1 MKKTSLFL
9 LALMPALALAQQAQ
23 PAAAPAAVA
32 AAGEVAP
39 NADDA
44 SRLVGLQGA
53 LNARDLGGL
62 KGTHGAVPSDRF
74 IRTADLSR
82 LTDADKA
89 TLAKRGVAL
98 DIDLRTTDEAT
109 KAPDALANDPR
120 FKYVRISL
128 MGDKPLDMSH
138 MPGSLGVLYAKA
150 LDEDQAQFKQVFEAM
165 AAQKDGAVLYHCSA
179 GKDRT
184 GMISALLLSLA
195 GVKRDDIVHNYAIS
209 AYYLKPMMSAPQTAA
224 MLKQNPA
231 LAPLM
236 GTPPEAMAQF
246 LDALQKQYGG
256 AQAYLRKIGVSD
268 SDVQVLVTRLGQ
280 PQVAVAK

>member
-1 MKKTSLFL
+1 MKKKASLLL
-9 LALMPALALAQQAQ
+9 LALMPAFAVAQQAQ
-23 PAAAPAAVA
+23 PAMSPAAA
-32 AAGEVAP
+32 TAGEVVP

-44 SRLVGLQGA
+44 TRLLNLQGA

-62 KGTHGAVPSDRF
+62 KGSNQAVPADRF
-74 IRTADLSR
+74 IRTADLAR

-89 TLAKRGVAL
+89 ALLKRGVAL
-98 DIDLRTTDEAT
+98 DIDLRTADEAS
-109 KAPDALANDPR
+109 KAPDALATDPR

-128 MGDKPLDMSH
+128 MGDKPLDMTH
-138 MPGSLGVLYAKA
+138 MPSSLGALYVRS
-150 LDEDQAQFKQVFEAM
+150 LSDNQAQFKQVFEAM

-195 GVKRDDIVHNYAIS
+195 GVKRDAIVHNYALS
-209 AYYLKPMMSAPQTAA
+209 AYYLKPMMAAPQTAA

-236 GTPPEAMAQF
+236 GSPADAMAQF
-246 LDALQKQYGG
+246 LDAMQTQYGG
-256 AQAYLRKIGVSD
+256 AQGYLHKIGVSD
-268 SDVQVLVTRLGQ
+268 SDIKLLQAKLGQ
-280 PQVAVAK
+280 QVALAN

>member
-1 MKKTSLFL
+1 MKKTVLL
-9 LALMPALALAQQAQ
+9 LALMPAFAIAQQAQ
-23 PAAAPAAVA
+23 PAAAPTAVA
-32 AAGEVAP
+32 TASEVVPAQ
-39 NADDA
+39 DDA
-44 SRLVGLQGA
+44 TRLLPLQGA

-62 KGTHGAVPSDRF
+62 KGAKAVVPTGRF
-74 IRTADLSR
+74 VRTADLAR
-82 LTDADKA
+82 VTDADKS
-89 TLAKRGVAL
+89 TLADHGVKL

-128 MGDKPLDMSH
+128 MGDKPLDMTH
-138 MPGSLGVLYAKA
+138 MPSSLGVLYVKA
-150 LDEDQAQFKQVFEAM
+150 LDEDQPQFKQVFETM

-195 GVKRDDIVHNYAIS
+195 GVKHDDIVHNYAIS

-256 AQAYLRKIGVSD
+256 AQGYLRKIGVSD
-268 SDVQVLVTRLGQ
+268 ADIKTLQARLGQ
-280 PQVAVAK
+280 TVAVR